1 MVEKK
6 KSRKKQFSFFIDEKT
21 GETNPE
27 MIWVLL
33 QTAASELERST
44 EVFLSLFLYLY

>member
-1 MVEKK
+1 MVNTFTPYINIKINLL
-6 KSRKKQFSFFIDEKT
+6 FFLIEENL

-33 QTAASELERST
+33 QTAASEMERST
-44 EVFLSLFLYLY
+44 EV

>member
-1 MVEKK
+1 VYK
-6 KSRKKQFSFFIDEKT
+6 DEQI

-33 QTAASELERST
+33 QTDASSLERDT
-44 EVFLSLFLYLY
+44 EVCLDI